1 MEIKTFKKLKDNR
14 YKLML
19 DNEESIILFDDVII
33 EFNLLVNKVLDA
45 EKLQEIVKKNDKME
59 AYYVAV
65 KMLSNKM
72 RTRKEVIKH
81 LKDRQY
87 DIKTIEEV
95 IKRLYQERYLND
107 SRYITA
113 YINDQLNL
121 TDKGPMRITR
131 ELEALGYREEVIRDH
146 LIKFGDSVWE
156 AKINKIIEK
165 KMKLTTNL
173 SASSLRHKIIVDLIN
188 KGHYKDLIMNLID
201 NYEFKESEEVLK
213 KEFNKIK
220 SKLEKKYEGHE
231 LRFYMRAKLLNK
243 GFTSED
249 IERMMEGGE

>member
-1 MEIKTFKKLKDNR
+1 MEIKSFKKLKDNR
-14 YKLML
+14 YKLTL
-19 DNEESIILFDDVII
+19 DNDESIVLFDDVII
-33 EFNLLVNKVLDA
+33 EFNLLINKELDE
-45 EKLQEIVKKNDKME
+45 EKLQEIIKKNDKME

-72 RTRKEVIKH
+72 RTRKEVINQLKKH
-81 LKDRQY
+81 NY

-95 IKRLYQERYLND
+95 IKRLYQERYLSD
-107 SRYITA
+107 SRYISA

-131 ELEALGYREEVIRDH
+131 ELEALGYREEVIREH
-146 LIKFGDSVWE
+146 LIKYGDSVWE

-201 NYEFKESEEVLK
+201 NYEFKESEEVLR

-231 LRFYMRAKLLNK
+231 LRFYMRSKLLNK

>member
-14 YKLML
+14 YKLTL
-19 DNEESIILFDDVII
+19 DNDESIVLFDDVII
-33 EFNLLVNKVLDA
+33 EYNLLVNKDLTQ
-45 EKLQEIVKKNDKME
+45 EKLEEIIKKNDKME

-81 LKDRQY
+81 LKNRNY

-95 IKRLYQERYLND
+95 IKRLYQERYLSD
-107 SRYITA
+107 TRYITA

-131 ELEALGYREEVIRDH
+131 ELEALGYKEDVIREH
-146 LIKFGDSVWE
+146 LIKFGDPVWE

-173 SASSLRHKIIVDLIN
+173 SAASLRHKIIVHLID

-201 NYEFKESEEVLK
+201 NYEFKESEEVLR
-213 KEFNKIK
+213 KEFYKIK
-220 SKLEKKYEGHE
+220 NKLEKKYEGYE
-231 LRFYMRAKLLNK
+231 LTFHMRSKLLNK

-249 IERMMEGGE
+249 ISRLMEEGE

>member
-14 YKLML
+14 YKLTM
-19 DNEESIILFDDVII
+19 DNGECVILFDDIII
-33 EFNLLVNKVLDA
+33 EYNLLISKVID
-45 EKLQEIVKKNDKME
+45 EEILKEIIKANDKKE

-72 RTRKEVIKH
+72 RTRKEITKQLKKH
-81 LKDRQY
+81 DY
-87 DIKTIEEV
+87 DDKTIEEV
-95 IKRLYQERYLND
+95 IKRLYQERYLSD
-107 SRYITA
+107 SRYINA

-121 TDKGPMRITR
+121 TDKGPIKITK
-131 ELEALGYREEVIRDH
+131 ELVALGFREEIIRDY
-146 LIKFGDSVWE
+146 LSKLGDEIWE
-156 AKINKIIEK
+156 VKINKIIEK

-173 SASSLRHKIIVDLIN
+173 SAYSLRHKIIVDLIN

-201 NYEFKESEEVLK
+201 NYEFKENEETLK

-220 SKLEKKYEGHE
+220 NKLEAKYEGHE
-231 LRFYMRAKLLNK
+231 LRFFLRAKLLNK

-249 IERMMEGGE
+249 IERLLNEN